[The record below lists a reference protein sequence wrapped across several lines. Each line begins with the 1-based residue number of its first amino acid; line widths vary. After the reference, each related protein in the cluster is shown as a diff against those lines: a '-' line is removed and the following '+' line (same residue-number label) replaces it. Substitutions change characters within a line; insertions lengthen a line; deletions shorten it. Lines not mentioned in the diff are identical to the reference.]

1 MKKVL
6 LGLGL
11 LCSLSANAKDCEKEG
26 SMSAIRACLES
37 QSSETVDT
45 AYSNLINALKNST
58 EAMAAIKKAQNDWK
72 NFRDSTCDYVATTYK
87 EGGYGYSGDARTN
100 CLAEFN
106 EARVKILKRYAKE
119 TSK

>member
-26 SMSAIRACLES
+26 SMSAVRACLES
-37 QSSETVDT
+37 QGSETVDT
-45 AYSNLINALKNST
+45 AYSNLINALKNNT
-58 EAMAAIKKAQNDWK
+58 EAMAAIKKAQNEWN
-72 NFRDSTCDYVATTYK
+72 NFRYSTCDYVATTYK
-87 EGGYGYSGDARTN
+87 GGRYSDDARTN

-106 EARVKILKRYAKE
+106 EARVKILKRYAKDA
-119 TSK
+119 SK